1 MCLRPQTMT
10 ENIFY
15 CTRYEWMSARRMTT
29 AATVTAT
36 VTVTAT
42 APLLHRRHYILCLN
56 NVARYICAHTIRNN
70 DRRLYAVA
78 AAHHIDKYHFM
89 SPKPYNAWANGHRNR
104 KRAETKPGGRG
115 QSIKTEY
122 DHVSGC
128 ARERSCNLY
137 CTTAMCTYIR
147 LSPLPS
153 SPPHRSNEQKKR
165 TFMLI

>member
-1 MCLRPQTMT
+1 M
-10 ENIFY
+10 NG
-15 CTRYEWMSARRMTT
+15 WAREKDDDSSSSNSNSNSNSNGTT
-29 AATVTAT
+29 IAQAA
-36 VTVTAT
+36 
-42 APLLHRRHYILCLN
+42 LNILCLN

-104 KRAETKPGGRG
+104 KRAQTKPGGRG

-137 CTTAMCTYIR
+137 CITAMCTYIR
-147 LSPLPS
+147 LSAVVAAS
-153 SPPHRSNEQKKR
+153 SIERTNKKAYIYANIIR
-165 TFMLI
+165 KINRR